1 MKKDFCFPH
10 FTLLLTALWL
20 GSLACSSTGQS
31 TSSEESDYT
40 IASLNY
46 AVLAEKA
53 ITYQADFEWEAWGSM
68 LADDVRYLPFDSA
81 SPLVGK
87 KAVLAYWQANR
98 IRCQI
103 HTVRLSEFTHI
114 PLRTN
119 HALYSA
125 GPPGVYV
132 YTICR
137 SEIQL
142 QVGQKQTRHWV
153 IHTHFNDRKLIDHL
167 YTYANQVW

>member
-1 MKKDFCFPH
+1 MKKLFSFAPL
-10 FTLLLTALWL
+10 TLLCFGLWL
-20 GSLACSSTGQS
+20 WSLACSSTGQS
-31 TSSEESDYT
+31 PSEAHSQYT
-40 IASLNY
+40 IATDNY

-68 LADDVRYLPFDSA
+68 LADDVHYLPFDSA

-87 KAVLAYWQANR
+87 KAVLAYWEANR
-98 IRCQI
+98 IRSHI

-119 HALYSA
+119 RSLYSA

-153 IHTHFNDRKLIDHL
+153 IHTHFNEQNLIDHL
-167 YTYANQVW
+167 YTYANQVL